1 MTTLTK
7 IFRGCH
13 SKKLAKL
20 AKILLDTHFKL
31 SLQYVPSKPIL
42 SFCEKIMNKQ
52 QIALYLT
59 LDALGIRKQVK
70 TFPNRL
76 AIQKGIYLAQE
87 FGINLGYFFRWYL
100 HGPYSPSLS
109 RDAYEVVDTID
120 EIKQE
125 PRNYSLD
132 SISLDKLTKLKQSI
146 KSTDPKKIAREL
158 ELLGSV
164 RYLHTRFNM
173 SDKSVAEVT
182 KGLIHRGK
190 SFTEKE
196 VKLATEKLSKL
207 GL

>member
-1 MTTLTK
+1 MS
-7 IFRGCH
+7 R
-13 SKKLAKL
+13 
-20 AKILLDTHFKL
+20 
-31 SLQYVPSKPIL
+31 
-42 SFCEKIMNKQ
+42 Q
-52 QIALYLT
+52 QVALYLT
-59 LDALGIRKQVK
+59 LDALGVPLEVK

-109 RDAYEVVDTID
+109 RDAYELIDTIK

-125 PRNYSLD
+125 AVHYSLD
-132 SISLDKLTKLKQSI
+132 KTSLDKLKKLKKSI
-146 KSTDPKKIAREL
+146 QSTDQDKLAREL

-164 RYLHTRFNM
+164 RYLQTRFSM
-173 SDKSVAEVT
+173 SGKGIAEVT

-190 SFTEKE
+190 SFSEKE
-196 VKLATEKLSKL
+196 VKLATERLSKL